1 MNAESVDVPRAVG
14 AGLAAGSA
22 YLAAVWADSKL
33 SSHPFNDLKLVGQMV
48 TTRSPWWQMQGLA
61 GHYGFSVVMALLYA
75 RYARAALP
83 GPGWLKGIIFL
94 NIENLALY
102 PAGLLIDRYHAG
114 VRAGEL
120 PRMMTWK
127 TFAGQVVRH
136 IVFGLTLGLLYR
148 PKK

>member
-1 MNAESVDVPRAVG
+1 MSKFAKQTPRAVG

-22 YLAAVWADSKL
+22 YLAAMWVDSKL

-48 TTRSPWWQMQGLA
+48 TTRSPWWQLQGLG

-75 RYARAALP
+75 RYARAVLP

-114 VRAGEL
+114 VRVGEL

-127 TFAGQVVRH
+127 TFWGQVIRH
-136 IVFGLTLGLLYR
+136 VAFGAVLGLLYR

>member
-1 MNAESVDVPRAVG
+1 MKAESVDVPRAVG

-22 YLAAVWADSKL
+22 YLGAVWADSKL

-48 TTRSPWWQMQGLA
+48 TTRSPWWQLQGLT
-61 GHYGFSVVMALLYA
+61 GHFGFSVVMALLYA

-83 GPGWLKGIIFL
+83 GPVWLKGIVFL
-94 NIENLALY
+94 LLENKVLF

-120 PRMMTWK
+120 PRMLTWK
-127 TFAGQVVRH
+127 SFWGQVVRH
-136 IVFGLTLGLLYR
+136 IAFGLTLGLLYR

>member
-1 MNAESVDVPRAVG
+1 MKAESVDVPRAVA
-14 AGLAAGSA
+14 AGLSAGSA
-22 YLAAVWADSKL
+22 YLAAVWADSTL

-48 TTRSPWWQMQGLA
+48 TTRSPWWQLQGLA

-83 GPGWLKGIIFL
+83 GPGWLKGVLFL
-94 NIENLALY
+94 MLENKVLY

-120 PRMMTWK
+120 PRMLTWK
-127 TFAGQVVRH
+127 TFWGQVVRH
-136 IVFGLTLGLLYR
+136 IAFGAVLGLLYR